1 MATVTKIDKDI
12 AAAKAKIAEL
22 QKPDKEELIEATYDE
37 MEAELQKKI
46 RELETKRVEAENL
59 QIVKLVKTVNID
71 NKTLTALLKA
81 YATGEFELPEKYKA
95 ELENKEDADNEN
107 EQN

>member
-12 AAAKAKIAEL
+12 AAAKAKI
-22 QKPDKEELIEATYDE
+22 
-37 MEAELQKKI
+37 AELQKKI

-81 YATGEFELPEKYKA
+81 YATGEFELPEKCKA
-95 ELENKEDADNEN
+95 ELENKEDTDNEN

>member
-12 AAAKAKIAEL
+12 AAAKSKI
-22 QKPDKEELIEATYDE
+22 
-37 MEAELQKKI
+37 AELQKKI
-46 RELETKRVEAENL
+46 R
-59 QIVKLVKTVNID
+59 
-71 NKTLTALLKA
+71 
-81 YATGEFELPEKYKA
+81 

>member
-12 AAAKAKIAEL
+12 VAAKAKI
-22 QKPDKEELIEATYDE
+22 
-37 MEAELQKKI
+37 AELQKKI

>member
-1 MATVTKIDKDI
+1 MTVTKIDKDI
-12 AAAKAKIAEL
+12 ASAKAKI
-22 QKPDKEELIEATYDE
+22 
-37 MEAELQKKI
+37 AELQKKI
-46 RELETKRVEAENL
+46 RELEAKRVETENL

-81 YATGEFELPEKYKA
+81 YAKGEFELPDEYKT
-95 ELENKEDADNEN
+95 ELQEDAEN

>member
-1 MATVTKIDKDI
+1 M
-12 AAAKAKIAEL
+12 
-22 QKPDKEELIEATYDE
+22 
-37 MEAELQKKI
+37 
-46 RELETKRVEAENL
+46 

-95 ELENKEDADNEN
+95 ELENKEDTENEN

>member
-12 AAAKAKIAEL
+12 AVAKSKI
-22 QKPDKEELIEATYDE
+22 
-37 MEAELQKKI
+37 AELQKKI

-81 YATGEFELPEKYKA
+81 YVKGEFELPDKYKA
-95 ELENKEDADNEN
+95 ELQEDAEN
-107 EQN
+107 ETEQN

>member
-12 AAAKAKIAEL
+12 AAAKAKI
-22 QKPDKEELIEATYDE
+22 
-37 MEAELQKKI
+37 AELQKKI

-71 NKTLTALLKA
+71 NKTLTALPKA